1 MPGYADED
9 LQALVAL
16 HLDQLWK
23 DKNLTQEEQIHE
35 EVRKLLAIRE
45 KLDLEIYLIHMG
57 YTPDQVLPSPQTRS
71 A

>member
-9 LQALVAL
+9 LQALIAL

-45 KLDLEIYLIHMG
+45 RFDLEIFLIQMG
-57 YTPDQVLPSPQTRS
+57 YTPNQVIPSPLTRS